1 MLAAHN
7 IPPAG
12 RRRPFSLVYLLCVC
26 VCVHITVE
34 CGWVATRGVGAV
46 KERKR
51 VKEEEATD
59 RPEGDAMRQPPDIYW
74 MRDTLL
80 LVKMKGSH
88 QLLISFL
95 NCKYSSIYLCV
106 LTKCD
111 RGSYFFTGDDAISC
125 VCSHR
130 IGCHSLF
137 PLLLY
142 SFLLLFNVVCITNSL
157 REEE

>member
-1 MLAAHN
+1 MRFSWFEIYILFYFVKKKWEFNINRKQKRGEREKKKKRCRRHHRRHKKPYTLVLAAHN

-59 RPEGDAMRQPPDIYW
+59 RPEGDAMRQPPDIY
-74 MRDTLL
+74 
-80 LVKMKGSH
+80 
-88 QLLISFL
+88 
-95 NCKYSSIYLCV
+95 
-106 LTKCD
+106 
-111 RGSYFFTGDDAISC
+111 
-125 VCSHR
+125 
-130 IGCHSLF
+130 
-137 PLLLY
+137 
-142 SFLLLFNVVCITNSL
+142 
-157 REEE
+157 